1 MSMFDI
7 CCFNMQHEF
16 CCGVS
21 KCNKVYAITGDRVE
35 IFNIVRY
42 GRYLHSACSCH
53 FKYCVVDRYLD
64 QLESLLEAETHSRVN
79 FIDITAE
86 NLVIFTVIDQLQKKF
101 GINHFF
107 MGNEQIVEH
116 VKFKTR
122 KVVAFS
128 KLILKK

>member
-1 MSMFDI
+1 M
-7 CCFNMQHEF
+7 
-16 CCGVS
+16 
-21 KCNKVYAITGDRVE
+21 
-35 IFNIVRY
+35 
-42 GRYLHSACSCH
+42 
-53 FKYCVVDRYLD
+53 D

-101 GINHFF
+101 RINLFF

-122 KVVAFS
+122 KVIAFS
-128 KLILKK
+128 KLDRKNENIVSEVLEMEKTFI